1 MRLRQI
7 KTRTLKTVGMRDPEF
22 SWFQSMAHAPA
33 VSCAALRNA
42 VVRALPLKVLVPVL
56 FLTCS
61 ASFLLVDD
69 HDVLAADGGAPKLGQ
84 KVSS

>member
-1 MRLRQI
+1 
-7 KTRTLKTVGMRDPEF
+7 
-22 SWFQSMAHAPA
+22 MAHAPA

-42 VVRALPLKVLVPVL
+42 VARALQLMVLVPVL

-61 ASFLLVDD
+61 AGFLLVDD
-69 HDVLAADGGAPKLGQ
+69 HDVLAADGGAPKLRQ